1 MGKKLKYMGSA
12 DVRQL
17 LKGDDFGGQLATP
30 LKKDVRFTRAN
41 SWVVDSDE
49 VELSDA
55 ALEVL
60 LAERLESGAPAF
72 RDVSGKELIPTN
84 LHQQIF
90 LGMRKTTEVE
100 LSDEEQKADAETA
113 AAADA
118 DAKAKAKAKDTI
130 ASKRR

>member
-1 MGKKLKYMGSA
+1 MRKSIKYMGSA

-30 LKKDVRFTRAN
+30 LTKDVRFTRAN

-60 LAERLESGAPAF
+60 LAERLESGGPAF
-72 RDVSGKELIPTN
+72 RDVTGKELIPTN

-90 LGMRKTTEVE
+90 LGMRKTVE
-100 LSDEEQKADAETA
+100 AETSPEDQKAQEEARAA

-118 DAKAKAKAKDTI
+118 DAKAKAAI
-130 ASKRR
+130 ANKGR